1 MYVTAGNNYN
11 VGDWT
16 TTRHSHSSLSGKFTV
31 GNRVKITGIGDRGYD
46 IEDEDGHR
54 MCEIGWQI

>member
-16 TTRHSHSSLSGKFTV
+16 TTRHSYSSLSGKFTV
-31 GNRVKITGIGDRGYD
+31 GSRVKITGISDRGYD
-46 IEDEDGHR
+46 IEDEGGHR